1 MQKALRKGGRAR
13 PLTKHREANL
23 AFPHFIKCGKCPSFA
38 DTKDQFE
45 WAYARQRLY
54 TAPYTIKEFVEE
66 LDAEKPEFRV
76 KPG

>member
-1 MQKALRKGGRAR
+1 MPSPWQSCAGQ
-13 PLTKHREANL
+13 TSH
-23 AFPHFIKCGKCPSFA
+23 FPHFIKCGKCSSFA

-66 LDAEKPEFRV
+66 LDAEKPEFKV